1 MKKLLIFDAYGTLIS
16 TGTGSIDSTK
26 KILALQDKDID
37 PVSFY
42 AKWKMYHRKHL
53 NDSITNKFLVE
64 WDIFVLDLE
73 CLYKDYQI
81 NRNAKEDVKLML
93 ETQFNRKVFEDTV
106 EVINKL
112 KEKYRVVI
120 GSTADTY
127 PLLKNMEDN
136 NLSVHKV
143 YTSEIIK
150 TYKPD
155 KKFYKYILENEKIDA
170 SEAIFIGDSLLD
182 DVYGPS
188 QLNITTILIDRK
200 NNIVINDIK
209 PDYVIHSLAELL
221 DISF

>member
-1 MKKLLIFDAYGTLIS
+1 MSKKWIAVILGIMCFMLMLWSIVLASGIIKGVGLATAKKLV
-16 TGTGSIDSTK
+16 K
-26 KILALQDKDID
+26 K
-37 PVSFY
+37 FG
-42 AKWKMYHRKHL
+42 
-53 NDSITNKFLVE
+53 E
-64 WDIFVLDLE
+64 
-73 CLYKDYQI
+73 
-81 NRNAKEDVKLML
+81 
-93 ETQFNRKVFEDTV
+93 ETI

-209 PDYVIHSLAELL
+209 PDYVIHNLSELL